1 MQHDKEARLGCLGTL
16 FLEQNTIL
24 EVAMDGKNPEA
35 SSRPFSFLLT
45 I

>member
-1 MQHDKEARLGCLGTL
+1 MQHDKEARLGCLGT
-16 FLEQNTIL
+16 LEQNTIL

-35 SSRPFSFLLT
+35 SSRPFLFLLT